1 MAEHIIVHVNGTLQT
16 VIIGENPAHLFVRA
30 HFTYGSDW
38 SIVAGA
44 EQVSHAPR
52 STWRTSTS

>member
-1 MAEHIIVHVNGTLQT
+1 MAEQIIVHVNGTLQA
-16 VIIGENPAHLFVRA
+16 VFIGENPANLFVRA

-44 EQVSHAPR
+44 EQVKLKLTYHA
-52 STWRTSTS
+52 W

>member
-1 MAEHIIVHVNGTLQT
+1 
-16 VIIGENPAHLFVRA
+16 LFVRA

-52 STWRTSTS
+52 STGRTSTS